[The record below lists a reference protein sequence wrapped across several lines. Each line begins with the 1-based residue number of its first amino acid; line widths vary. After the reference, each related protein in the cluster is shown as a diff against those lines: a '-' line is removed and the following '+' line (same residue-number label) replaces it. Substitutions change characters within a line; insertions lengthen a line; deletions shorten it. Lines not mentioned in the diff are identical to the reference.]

1 MKVHH
6 LNCGSFCPLLGG
18 EAVCHCL
25 LLETAAH
32 GLVLID
38 TGIGHHV
45 SEDPRRRMSLMN
57 RWTLRP
63 RFTLEESALTQLG
76 ALGFSPDDVRHVVLT
91 HLDVDHAGGLRDFP
105 RATVHLYAPERAS
118 VERAPVD
125 PRYDAALWRH
135 VARWETYEDGE
146 AWLGFRAAR
155 DLRGLPPEVLLVP
168 LVGHTRGH
176 TGVAVEARGRWLL
189 HAGDAY
195 LDPVELDP
203 GRTAPWAT
211 RLAARVT
218 SALPA
223 ARRENLERLRELRRT
238 QEIVSVFSAH
248 SPEEYRALSARAGA
262 R

>member
-25 LLETAAH
+25 VLETAAH

-45 SEDPRRRMSLMN
+45 SEDPRRRMSRMN

-63 RFTLEESALTQLG
+63 RFALEESALTQLD
-76 ALGFSPDDVRHVVLT
+76 ALGFSPDDDVRHVVVT
-91 HLDVDHAGGLRDFP
+91 H
-105 RATVHLYAPERAS
+105 
-118 VERAPVD
+118 
-125 PRYDAALWRH
+125 
-135 VARWETYEDGE
+135 
-146 AWLGFRAAR
+146 
-155 DLRGLPPEVLLVP
+155 
-168 LVGHTRGH
+168 
-176 TGVAVEARGRWLL
+176 
-189 HAGDAY
+189 
-195 LDPVELDP
+195 
-203 GRTAPWAT
+203 
-211 RLAARVT
+211 LAARVT

-248 SPEEYRALSARAGA
+248 SPEEYRALSAGAGT